1 MTAAWPLVVDR
12 LVQLLPSLTGWDDV
26 AVFDGPPVTQD
37 APANYLTIG
46 FVLGEDAAGEIER
59 ITHGVAGMLEELGSI
74 RCELVCTTGETDL
87 SGMRAKAFAL
97 VDSWQ
102 AEVSRD
108 QSLGV
113 LSPSST
119 TALSVEVLPAQTDA
133 GASQRLVVTL
143 NYFSRS

>member
-1 MTAAWPLVVDR
+1 MSAAWPLLVNR
-12 LVQLLPSLTGWDDV
+12 LQQVLPGLTGWGDV
-26 AVFDGPPVTQD
+26 VVFDGPPVTQD

-59 ITHGVAGMLEELGSI
+59 ITHGLAGMLEEVGSI
-74 RCELVCTTGETDL
+74 RCELVCATGETDL
-87 SGMRAKAFAL
+87 AAVRAKAFAL

-113 LSPSST
+113 LGPSST
-119 TALSVEVLPAQTDA
+119 TSLSVEVLPAQTDA
-133 GASQRLVVTL
+133 GAAQRLVVTL